1 MPTILPDQLLSQ
13 LTAALTHASRAYR
26 AAADKVAADYGLS
39 QATGL
44 PVLVI
49 SRFGDSGVR
58 PGILAETLSL
68 EASSLVRVV
77 DHLIESGLLERQED
91 PNDRRAKILR
101 LTDEGQKTATLMDQ
115 ALTPF
120 RRKLFGQFDAPD
132 VEACLRVLGGLPAA
146 IANIA
151 ATGAADDN
159 ARQDTAAERKRA

>member
-1 MPTILPDQLLSQ
+1 MDLSDQTLSN

-26 AAADKVAADYGLS
+26 AAADKVGAAYGLS

-58 PGILAETLSL
+58 PGVLAETLSL

-77 DHLIESGLLERQED
+77 DTLIESGLLERHDD

-101 LTDEGQKTATLMDQ
+101 LTDEGQETAERMDQ
-115 ALTPF
+115 ALRPF
-120 RRKLFGQFDAPD
+120 RRKLFGDFAPAD
-132 VEACLRVLGGLPAA
+132 VEACLRVLAGLPAA
-146 IANIA
+146 IANISF
-151 ATGAADDN
+151 DN
-159 ARQDTAAERKRA
+159 ADESKQA